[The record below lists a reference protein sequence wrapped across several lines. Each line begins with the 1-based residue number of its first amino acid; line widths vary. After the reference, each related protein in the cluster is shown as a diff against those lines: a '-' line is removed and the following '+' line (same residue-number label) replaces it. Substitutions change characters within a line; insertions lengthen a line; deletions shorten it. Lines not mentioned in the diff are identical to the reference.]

1 MIILDSKWFGV
12 PARSTAEQNHFVVGI
27 SAFYRNHLSSTSRYI
42 YQAANDLPRG
52 GRCNLKRRQ
61 KGQIM
66 GTTNEL
72 IYLDNNATTPTD
84 PAVVETM
91 LPFFNAQYGNAASR
105 THALGWMAEEAVD
118 QARKQL
124 ARLIGADTKEIVF
137 TSGATESDNLA
148 IKGIAEAYRR
158 KGKHLVT
165 LKTEHNAVLDPC
177 EHLEKR
183 GYEVTYLEVGSD
195 GLVDLDVL
203 REAIRPETILVS
215 VMWANNE
222 TGVIQ
227 PMQKIG
233 KICEEAG
240 VLLMSDATQAV
251 GKIPVDPKSV
261 GVHLMAFSAHK
272 MYGPKGVG
280 ALYVSQRNPRVK
292 VIAQMDGGGHE
303 RGMRSGTLNVPG
315 IAGFGKAAE
324 IALRTRE
331 DEAKRLSGLRDQ
343 LEHGILNRIEE
354 TYVNGSTRHR
364 LPHVSN
370 ISFKYMDGEALM
382 MSFNQHLAV
391 SSGSACTSA
400 SLDPSHVLLAM
411 GLSGDMAHASL
422 RFSLGRFT
430 RADDIP
436 RVIDRVAE
444 SVEKLRGES
453 PIWEMYK
460 DGVDLDAIEWP

>member
-1 MIILDSKWFGV
+1 
-12 PARSTAEQNHFVVGI
+12 
-27 SAFYRNHLSSTSRYI
+27 
-42 YQAANDLPRG
+42 
-52 GRCNLKRRQ
+52 
-61 KGQIM
+61 M
-66 GTTNEL
+66 GTNNNL

-84 PAVVETM
+84 PEVVETM
-91 LPFFNAQYGNAASR
+91 LPYFNAQFGNAASR

-118 QARKQL
+118 QARNQI
-124 ARLIGADTKEIVF
+124 ASLISADTKEIVF

-177 EHLEKR
+177 EYLEKR
-183 GYEVTYLEVGSD
+183 GYEVTYLDVGPD
-195 GLVDLDVL
+195 GLVDLDDL
-203 REAIRPETILVS
+203 RQSIRPDTIIVS
-215 VMWANNE
+215 IMWANNE

-227 PMQKIG
+227 PMERIG
-233 KICEEAG
+233 AICEEAG

-251 GKIPVDPKSV
+251 GKIPVDPKSA

-292 VIAQMDGGGHE
+292 VTAQMDGGGHE

-315 IAGFGKAAE
+315 IVGFGKAAA
-324 IALRTRE
+324 IAQRTRAE
-331 DEAKRLSGLRDQ
+331 EAKRLAGLRDQ
-343 LEHGILNRIEE
+343 LETGILSRIEQ
-354 TYVNGSTRHR
+354 TYVNGSTQHR

-370 ISFKYMDGEALM
+370 ISFKYLDGEALM
-382 MSFNQHLAV
+382 MSFNQHIAV

-430 RADDIP
+430 RASDIP
-436 RVIDRVAE
+436 KVIDQVAK
-444 SVEKLRGES
+444 SVEKLRSES

-460 DGVDLDAIEWP
+460 DGVDLDTIEW